1 MVMTE
6 LVRHIACAL
15 VAHPEAVD
23 VKVDEDERRI
33 SVVLKVA
40 SDDMG
45 RIIGKH
51 GRIANA
57 LRTVLKSYGARR
69 SKKVYV
75 EIID

>member
-1 MVMTE
+1 MTE

-40 SDDMG
+40 GDDMG

-57 LRTVLKSYGARR
+57 LRTVLKSCGARR
-69 SKKVYV
+69 NKKVYV